1 MLIDELRK
9 RPSFAAKTN
18 DEEVVTHVDH
28 LVSEAGR
35 VSGLETENTE
45 LKARI
50 ADFEKKE
57 ADAAEA
63 ARNAMVDAAVKDG
76 RIKEVQREVYLN
88 LLKADPVNGEAA
100 LKSLKPVRRVM
111 DDIVDKGGKEESP
124 WKKRMKEIQDNL
136 K

>member
-1 MLIDELRK
+1 
-9 RPSFAAKTN
+9 
-18 DEEVVTHVDH
+18 
-28 LVSEAGR
+28 
-35 VSGLETENTE
+35 
-45 LKARI
+45 
-50 ADFEKKE
+50 
-57 ADAAEA
+57 
-63 ARNAMVDAAVKDG
+63 MVEAAVKDG

-111 DDIVDKGGKEESP
+111 DDIADKGSKEESP

>member
-1 MLIDELRK
+1 M
-9 RPSFAAKTN
+9 
-18 DEEVVTHVDH
+18 
-28 LVSEAGR
+28 
-35 VSGLETENTE
+35 
-45 LKARI
+45 KARI

>member
-18 DEEVVTHVDH
+18 DEEVVAHVDH

-50 ADFEKKE
+50 ADFEKK
-57 ADAAEA
+57 
-63 ARNAMVDAAVKDG
+63 
-76 RIKEVQREVYLN
+76 
-88 LLKADPVNGEAA
+88 
-100 LKSLKPVRRVM
+100 
-111 DDIVDKGGKEESP
+111 
-124 WKKRMKEIQDNL
+124 KRMRPRL
-136 K
+136 PVMRWWMLP